1 MNKKMKKVTSLVIV
15 LLVAFAAAAQ
25 KYEVKTSESN
35 LKWTGKKV
43 AGSHYGQI
51 DLKEGSFTLKNDQ
64 IESGKFVID
73 MNSITCDDLTG
84 DMNKSLVGHL
94 KSDDFFS
101 VESYPEATL
110 LLSESTKLNNGKATA
125 KGLLTIKG
133 ITHPVEFEAKQTGN
147 KFSAVISVDR
157 TLYNVRY
164 GSGKF
169 FSNLGDNMIS
179 DEFTLEVELQTSVK

>member
-1 MNKKMKKVTSLVIV
+1 MKKVTSLVIV
-15 LLVAFAAAAQ
+15 LLVAFAVAAQ
-25 KYEVKTSESN
+25 KYEVKASESN

-101 VESYPEATL
+101 VETHPEATL
-110 LLSESTKLNNGKATA
+110 LLSESTKLNNGKAIA

-133 ITHPVEFEAKQTGN
+133 ITHPVEFEATQKGN
-147 KFSAVISVDR
+147 KFSAVINVDR

-179 DEFTLEVELQTSVK
+179 DEFTLEVELQTSTK

>member
-1 MNKKMKKVTSLVIV
+1 MKKVINLVMA
-15 LLVAFAAAAQ
+15 LLVAFVATAQ
-25 KYEVKTSESN
+25 TYEVKTSESN

-43 AGSHYGQI
+43 AGSHYGKI

-64 IESGKFVID
+64 LEKGKFVID
-73 MNSITCDDLTG
+73 MSSITCDDLSG
-84 DMNKSLVGHL
+84 EMNKSLVGHL

-101 VESYPEATL
+101 VATHPEATL
-110 LLSESTKLNNGKATA
+110 LLAESTKLKNGKTTA

-133 ITHPVEFEAKQTGN
+133 ITHPIEFEATQNGN
-147 KFSAVISVDR
+147 KFSAVINVDR
-157 TLYNVRY
+157 TLYNIRY

-179 DEFTLEVELQTSVK
+179 DEFTLEVNLETNIK

>member
-1 MNKKMKKVTSLVIV
+1 MKKVTSLVIV

-110 LLSESTKLNNGKATA
+110 LLSESTKLN
-125 KGLLTIKG
+125 
-133 ITHPVEFEAKQTGN
+133 
-147 KFSAVISVDR
+147 
-157 TLYNVRY
+157 
-164 GSGKF
+164 
-169 FSNLGDNMIS
+169 
-179 DEFTLEVELQTSVK
+179 

>member
-1 MNKKMKKVTSLVIV
+1 
-15 LLVAFAAAAQ
+15 
-25 KYEVKTSESN
+25 
-35 LKWTGKKV
+35 
-43 AGSHYGQI
+43 
-51 DLKEGSFTLKNDQ
+51 
-64 IESGKFVID
+64 
-73 MNSITCDDLTG
+73 
-84 DMNKSLVGHL
+84 
-94 KSDDFFS
+94 
-101 VESYPEATL
+101 
-110 LLSESTKLNNGKATA
+110 
-125 KGLLTIKG
+125 LLTIKG